1 MTNKALNMK
10 QLAIELMQAIL
21 FVAITFSPVWVW
33 FYTMNP

>member
-10 QLAIELMQAIL
+10 QLAIEFLQAIL